1 MLTVESKTNL
11 NFAKGSICLKFLR
24 EFGITDKTSIT

>member
-11 NFAKGSICLKFLR
+11 NFATGSICLKFSR
-24 EFGITDKTSIT
+24 EFVSNKTSIT